1 MDNNSSPKIILASG
15 SVQRRKL
22 MKMMGI
28 SFQVKLSRV
37 QEVKKI
43 RTTCAALVKEN
54 ALRKARDVASRLS
67 EGVVIGA
74 DTVVYIGNKKII
86 GKPRSLK
93 EAKQTLK
100 VLMSRPQW
108 VYTGLAVIDKK
119 NNKTITSYEKTKVHM
134 TPLSDEQIDRYYQ
147 HISPLDKAGG
157 FDIEGRGGLF
167 IKKITGC
174 YYNVIGLPM
183 ARLTEMLKKIGVHVL
198 TAVFCLNLMGCATEY
213 NLATEKQETLFYGT
227 EKEIRLG
234 ESLSRQLETNFKVVT
249 DIDIN
254 ERVSEISRRI
264 AEVCDRNDLVYT
276 VKVIEN
282 DEVNAVSLPGGF
294 IYIFKGLIDK
304 VENDDQLAG
313 VIGHEFGHITAK
325 HSVKKLQSIYGYT
338 LLQLATI
345 QTGNARLAQGLD
357 LAFLSMFMEHSR
369 QDEFEADRLGVK
381 YLKKAG
387 YDPRHIVTFLKKL
400 GEIQGK
406 ESPRQYS
413 YWRTHP
419 FIPQRIAAANQEISG
434 QIEFRDYL
442 NLTGEDE

>member
-1 MDNNSSPKIILASG
+1 
-15 SVQRRKL
+15 
-22 MKMMGI
+22 MMGV
-28 SFQVKLSRV
+28 SFRVQLSQVK
-37 QEVKKI
+37 EIKKI
-43 RTTCAALVKEN
+43 ETTCAALVKEN
-54 ALRKARDVASRLS
+54 ALLKARDVASRLQ

-74 DTVVYIGNKKII
+74 DTVVYIGHKQIV
-86 GKPRSLK
+86 GKPRDLK
-93 EAKQTLK
+93 EAKRILRI
-100 VLMSRPQW
+100 LMSHPQW
-108 VYTGLAVIDKK
+108 VYTGLAVIDAKT
-119 NNKTITSYEKTKVHM
+119 NKVITGYEKTKVHM
-134 TPLSDEQIDRYYQ
+134 TPLSDEEIDRYYQ

-183 ARLTEMLKKIGVHVL
+183 AKLTQMLKKIGVHIL
-198 TAVFCLNLMGCATEY
+198 TAVFCLNVMGCATEY
-213 NLATEKQETLFYGT
+213 NLATQSQETLLVST
-227 EKEIRLG
+227 DKEIRLG
-234 ESLSRQLETNFKVVT
+234 ESLSRQMEANFKVVT
-249 DIDIN
+249 DVDIN
-254 ERVSEISRRI
+254 ERVNEIGRRI
-264 AEVCDRNDLVYT
+264 AAVCDRKELVYT
-276 VKVIEN
+276 IKVFEG

-294 IYIFKGLIDK
+294 IYVFKGLIDK

-345 QTGNARLAQGLD
+345 QTGNAQMARGLD
-357 LAFLSMFMEHSR
+357 LAFASVFLEYSR
-369 QDEFEADRLGVK
+369 GDEFEADRLGVR

-387 YDPRHIVTFLKKL
+387 YDAQQVVTFLKKL
-400 GEIQGK
+400 EEIQGK
-406 ESPRQYS
+406 EAPRQFS

-419 FIPQRIAAANQEISG
+419 FIPQRVSAANQEILG